1 MDESTL
7 DIAIIKTIKLTSY
20 SYSLHKINN
29 DLLLVGQKNNLIIID
44 LSKCESIKDIQIEGG
59 EPRSIKG
66 INNNLVLVMKR
77 K

>member
-44 LSKCESIKDIQIEGG
+44 LSKCESIKDIQIKGG
-59 EPRSIKG
+59 IANSMKG
-66 INNNLVLVMKR
+66 INNNLVLVKT
-77 K
+77 KK